1 MTSAIIER
9 PWRRIAFVV
18 VALLLA
24 ACTRSEWQELAVSEG
39 GFAVLMRGQANY
51 ARQQVETPAG
61 KTYAHL
67 YSSDRPD
74 AFFAVGYSDYP
85 LAHVMGT
92 RPEEILS
99 GVRDTWVK
107 RVEGKLSVNSP
118 AKLAGRY
125 PGIEFAADGKVKGE
139 ETFLQGRLYLV
150 DQRLYQVIALG
161 RKGEVSQG
169 VLNRFL
175 SSFRLIPASDTGMIH
190 LAPPP
195 AK

>member
-1 MTSAIIER
+1 MTSAIIDR
-9 PWRRIAFVV
+9 PWRCIAFVV
-18 VALLLA
+18 AALLLA
-24 ACTRSEWQELAVSEG
+24 ACTRSEWQELAISEG
-39 GFAVLMRGQANY
+39 GFSVLMRGQARY
-51 ARQQVETPAG
+51 ARQQLETPAG
-61 KTYAHL
+61 RTYAHL

-85 LAHVMGT
+85 LAHVMGS

-107 RVEGKLSVNSP
+107 RMDGRLSLSSP
-118 AKLAGRY
+118 TRLAGRY
-125 PGIEFAADGKVKGE
+125 PGIEFAADGKVKGA

-161 RKGEVSQG
+161 RKGEISQG
-169 VLNRFL
+169 VLNRYL
-175 SSFRLIPASDTGMIH
+175 ASFRLIPGSDATIH

-195 AK
+195 VK